1 MGWTFNVFTGELD
14 SRQSVGF
21 LDNRYVN
28 VTGDT
33 MTGGLVIEPTVDT
46 LTALVVNDTDSNNVL
61 TVDTINNI
69 VEGVVK
75 VDTKANVLALTP
87 TSNAIAYATDT
98 DRFYLYDGTNWKES
112 AIQLSTQTSAPNM
125 GAEQNE
131 SRQGYMSDYIADKRI
146 SHSLIGDN
154 DRDEEG
160 AIRVVDG
167 TFQIY
172 ANSVWNDVVIN
183 FRLREDDNGTYE
195 LEHKPIGFECW
206 YEVMSGNSDIIG
218 IDGKPIIQ
226 QYSSSMGVHQRDL
239 LISGGEF

>member
-1 MGWTFNVFTGELD
+1 MTFVYNPYSGKLD
-14 SRQSVGF
+14 AVQSLLV
-21 LDNRYVN
+21 LDDRYVN

-33 MTGGLVIEPTVDT
+33 MTGGLTIQPTTDT

-98 DRFYLYDGTNWKES
+98 DRFYIFDGTNWKES

-125 GAEQNE
+125 GAEQDE
-131 SRQGYMSDYIADKRI
+131 SRQGYGSDYITGKRI

-154 DRDEEG
+154 SREEEG
-160 AIRVVDG
+160 AIRVVSG
-167 TFQIY
+167 TFQVY

-195 LEHKPIGFECW
+195 LEHNPIGFEWW

-218 IDGKPIIQ
+218 IDGKPVVQ
-226 QYSSSMGVHQRDL
+226 QYSSSMGVYQRDL
-239 LISGGEF
+239 VVNGGTF